1 MTQVERF
8 TPQAREVFRVAT
20 DEARGRGDARLL
32 PAHVALGI
40 LRLPECLAHQL
51 LVAMAVATGDMYER
65 IDLALPVRAPTNG
78 AVTPDPS
85 IAQLVAHASGEAAN
99 LGVPNVGTEHLLLAL
114 LCVGGLAALQADGAQ
129 VAAVREYLR
138 PSLNG
143 TPPREEARTA
153 GRGGRRADGFR
164 VTEPPGNPHNIRQPP
179 SLEYYSDLGKRVFGR
194 AIEEARALHHSRV
207 GAEHL
212 LLGLFCQPDSVDA
225 LALASLG
232 LTEATTRALVRSW
245 LGTGFGLTET
255 PLVLNAR
262 GRDALGRA
270 HEIAREW
277 GAPQVDSSH
286 ILLGILSQ
294 PGGVADMLTNAGIA
308 PQQISLR
315 LAHIVQGRFLPTAAP
330 PPVPAPGGIVVILT
344 ALEVEYN
351 AVRTAL
357 GNLQAVRHPAGTIFE
372 VGQLPGSPQPIAIC
386 VMGEGTQTAGIITE
400 RAAGMFN
407 PKAVLFVG
415 VAGALHDDIRVGDI
429 VVGTR
434 VYYYHGGQ
442 EDDSGFHSR
451 PRSWDA
457 PNDLEQLARYV
468 ARGGTWRRWLT
479 DGGPAHGTVHFRPI
493 AAGDVVLNSRTS
505 PLATQIMRHYNDSAA
520 IEMEG
525 AGVARAAH
533 LNRSMAALIIRGVS
547 DAADGTKTA
556 TGDADWQ
563 PMAAASA
570 AAFAYELIAS
580 LPG

>member
-8 TPQAREVFRVAT
+8 TPQAREAFRVAT
-20 DEARGRGDARLL
+20 DEARGRGDTRLL
-32 PAHVALGI
+32 PAHLLLGI
-40 LRLPECLAHQL
+40 LRQPECLGHQL
-51 LVAMAVATGDMYER
+51 LVAMAVATDDMYER
-65 IDLALPVRAPTNG
+65 VDLTLPVRTPHSG
-78 AVTPDPS
+78 IVTPDPS
-85 IAQLVAHASGEAAN
+85 IAVLVTHAAGEAAN
-99 LGVPNVGTEHLLLAL
+99 LGAPNVGTEHLLLAL
-114 LCVGGLAALQADGAQ
+114 LCVGGLAALQTDGAQ
-129 VAAVREYLR
+129 VVAIRQYLR

-143 TPPREEARTA
+143 TPPREEAA
-153 GRGGRRADGFR
+153 GGGMRADGIG
-164 VTEPPGNPHNIRQPP
+164 VTGPPGNPHHTRQPP
-179 SLEYYSDLGKRVFGR
+179 SLEYYSDLGKRVFAR
-194 AIEEARALHHSRV
+194 AIEEARAMHHSRL

-212 LLGLFCQPDSVDA
+212 LLGLLCQPDSADA
-225 LALASLG
+225 VAMASLG
-232 LTEATTRALVRSW
+232 LTEAATRGLVQAW
-245 LGTGFGLTET
+245 LGAGFGVSET

-270 HEIAREW
+270 YEIARDW
-277 GAPQVDSSH
+277 GAPQVDSPH

-294 PGGVADMLTNAGIA
+294 PGGVADMLTHAGIA

-315 LAHIVQGRFLPTAAP
+315 LAHILQGRFQPTAVAP
-330 PPVPAPGGIVVILT
+330 PGGIVVILT

-415 VAGALHDDIRVGDI
+415 VAGALHDDIRIGDI

-468 ARGGTWRRWLT
+468 ARGGSWRRWLT
-479 DGGPAHGTVHFRPI
+479 GGGPPQSTVHFRPI

-547 DAADGTKTA
+547 DAADGTKTTA
-556 TGDADWQ
+556 ADADWQ

-580 LPG
+580 LP